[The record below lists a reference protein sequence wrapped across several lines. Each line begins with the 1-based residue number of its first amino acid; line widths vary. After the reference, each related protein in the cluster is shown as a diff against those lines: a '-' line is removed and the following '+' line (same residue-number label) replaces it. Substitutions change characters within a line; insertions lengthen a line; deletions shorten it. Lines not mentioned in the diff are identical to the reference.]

1 MKFLDKTMSD
11 GDPSLEEFS
20 PQDFPASERRPF
32 LERIPS
38 LVGSPLHNIYG
49 ISNISRQTSA
59 FLNEA
64 RNRESQ
70 NLPQNE
76 EREATVIEVRVEFI
90 LLLSICLFRNR
101 QHF

>member
-1 MKFLDKTMSD
+1 MSD

-49 ISNISRQTSA
+49 IADISRQTSA

-64 RNRESQ
+64 RKRESQ
-70 NLPQNE
+70 SSPQNE
-76 EREATVIEVRVEFI
+76 EKGPTVIEVRVEYIVLFI
-90 LLLSICLFRNR
+90 YTTISNTR
-101 QHF
+101 